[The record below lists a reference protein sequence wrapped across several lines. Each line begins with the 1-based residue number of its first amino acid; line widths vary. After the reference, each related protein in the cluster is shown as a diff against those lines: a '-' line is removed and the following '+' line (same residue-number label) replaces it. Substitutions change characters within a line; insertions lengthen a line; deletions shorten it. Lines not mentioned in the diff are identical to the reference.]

1 MVQIIPAGYDCEIS
15 VHYYVTNNIT
25 LNFQNK
31 NEWNAGIN
39 ISYFIFD
46 DGQTQFAYGHWK
58 GMT

>member
-1 MVQIIPAGYDCEIS
+1 MTVKIIPARYDCDIS
-15 VHYYVTNNIT
+15 VHYRVRT
-25 LNFQNK
+25 LDSQNK

-58 GMT
+58 EMT